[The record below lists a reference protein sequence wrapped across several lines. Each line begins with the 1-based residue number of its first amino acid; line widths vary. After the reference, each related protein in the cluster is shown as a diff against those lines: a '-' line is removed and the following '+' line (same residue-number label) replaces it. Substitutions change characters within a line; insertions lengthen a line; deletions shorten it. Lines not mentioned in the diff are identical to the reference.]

1 MIRLHRPTADEIQSR
16 IANVDPAFGYGEVRA
31 TADPA
36 AIGALASRY
45 VIDRRRFSLGAG
57 RPLFELARTA
67 LFTWRHFEIPW
78 LELHGARGPVHEG
91 QVVATLTRVLGL
103 WFLNPCRVVYRED
116 VADGTDAAVD
126 EAAFAYGTL
135 VDHVACGEERFTVR
149 RDPASDEVVFEI
161 LAFSRPALLL
171 TRLGHPWMRR
181 VQKRFAAD
189 AAAALARACGGG
201 AKARGAER

>member
-78 LELHGARGPVHEG
+78 LELHGARGPV
-91 QVVATLTRVLGL
+91 
-103 WFLNPCRVVYRED
+103 N
-116 VADGTDAAVD
+116 
-126 EAAFAYGTL
+126 
-135 VDHVACGEERFTVR
+135 
-149 RDPASDEVVFEI
+149 EVNV
-161 LAFSRPALLL
+161 
-171 TRLGHPWMRR
+171 
-181 VQKRFAAD
+181 
-189 AAAALARACGGG
+189 
-201 AKARGAER
+201 